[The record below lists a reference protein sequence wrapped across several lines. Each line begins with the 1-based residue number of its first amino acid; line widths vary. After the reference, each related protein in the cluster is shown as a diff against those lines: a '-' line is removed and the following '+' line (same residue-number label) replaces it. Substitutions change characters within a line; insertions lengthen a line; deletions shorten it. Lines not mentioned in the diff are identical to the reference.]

1 MDTVFGST
9 NMFGKTSLHNVLI
22 YKYLDRV
29 IDVTV

>member
-1 MDTVFGST
+1 MDTVLIQPICLE
-9 NMFGKTSLHNVLI
+9 KTSTRNVLI

>member
-1 MDTVFGST
+1 MDNVIEST
-9 NMFGKTSLHNVLI
+9 KMFGKTSTRNVLI

>member
-1 MDTVFGST
+1 MDAVFDSI
-9 NMFGKTSLHNVLI
+9 NMFGKTSLCNVLI

>member
-9 NMFGKTSLHNVLI
+9 NMFGKTSLRNVLI

>member
-1 MDTVFGST
+1 MDTVFDST
-9 NMFGKTSLHNVLI
+9 NMFGKTNVLI